1 MDKIPR
7 EVLDGKFRG
16 RKLVGRLRLR
26 WEGIRRG
33 LLYAAEY
40 KRMEESSR
48 G

>member
-7 EVLDGKFRG
+7 KVLVGKFRG
-16 RKLVGRLRLR
+16 RRLVGRPQLR
-26 WEGIRRG
+26 WKGIRRG
-33 LLYAAEY
+33 LLYTVEY